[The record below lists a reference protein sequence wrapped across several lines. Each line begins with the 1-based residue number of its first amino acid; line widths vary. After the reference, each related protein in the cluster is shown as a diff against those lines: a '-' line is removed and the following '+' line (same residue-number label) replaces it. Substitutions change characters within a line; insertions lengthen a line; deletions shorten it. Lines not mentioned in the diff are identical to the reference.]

1 MLRDTGDAGSDE
13 ESKASVLFGATVLP
27 FFVLTDSF
35 DSRLEVVDC
44 TSAETALFFE
54 FQLETDIFVDDLDK
68 DLLEEREPLSWPCR
82 HRIERCK
89 SLNEFFGPGHAFGD
103 GFTGSAREIID
114 SILVFVKSLDIVIKN
129 GEVIDDS

>member
-44 TSAETALFFE
+44 AGAEATLFFE

-68 DLLEEREPLSWPCR
+68 DLLEKRESLSWPCR
-82 HRIERCK
+82 HWVERCK
-89 SLNEFFGPGHAFGD
+89 SFDEFFGPGHAFSD
-103 GFTGSAREIID
+103 GFTGSACEIID
-114 SILVFVKSLDIVIKN
+114 SILVFVKGLDIVIKN